1 MAKLL
6 TIAVPAYNM
15 ETYLGRCLDSILL
28 DEIKEYLEVLLV
40 NDGSKDNTLAIA
52 QDYEQKYPDILK
64 VIDKPNGGWGTAI
77 NKAIELASGKYFK
90 ILDSDDWFDS
100 NALVGFIGLLDTID
114 VDLVATSFSYEYT
127 SGGNKNDIY
136 PIELCNRVIQFD
148 DYLRQNNHDKHL
160 PMATITFR
168 TKLLQNN
175 HITVAEKYYADLDY
189 VLRPLIFVQTIYF
202 SQLNLYKYWIGREG
216 QSTSLVGYNLHI
228 DDYLNVSKTL
238 VLFYKSQVLNIGSNV
253 NIRLA
258 FEKHLLRILKFSY
271 YILLSPQFGGRRK
284 ESVIKCR
291 DFDVFLKKE
300 APTLYQ
306 ELNRTKVKKF
316 IPYILIWRKLG
327 FNILNL
333 RLWI

>member
-52 QDYEQKYPDILK
+52 QNYEQKYPDILK

-175 HITVAEKYYADLDY
+175 HITVAEKYYADIDY
-189 VLRPLIFVQTIYF
+189 NLTPLFFVKTIFF
-202 SQLNLYKYWIGREG
+202 SQINLYKYWIGREG
-216 QSTSLVGYNLHI
+216 QSTSLEGYSSHI
-228 DDYLNVSKTL
+228 DDFLKMSQKI
-238 VLFYKSQVLNIGSNV
+238 VLFYKEYNSSCNNDIKIAIEKDLLN
-253 NIRLA
+253 
-258 FEKHLLRILKFSY
+258 ILKFSY
-271 YILLSPQFGGRRK
+271 YLLLSPQFAGKKQSSVNKCRNFDSFLRK
-284 ESVIKCR
+284 EVP
-291 DFDVFLKKE
+291 FF
-300 APTLYQ
+300 YQ
-306 ELNRTKVKKF
+306 RLNQVKVKKI

-327 FNILNL
+327 FNILKL